1 MFNRPGRRVRKQ
13 LKLLSDRLAEE
24 NPVLKGVVDPFRE
37 LDRVGYASGL
47 LNPQDDSYAFTISWW
62 PMIAV
67 LGTFSSGKS
76 TFINEYVGTTVQR
89 SGSQAVDDKFTVI
102 SYGGSERVQELPGLA
117 LDGDPRFPFYRVSDE
132 IERITDGGGRTVDHF
147 LAMKTANSE
156 RLRGRILI
164 DSPGFDADEQRAT
177 ILQLTDHIIDLSDLV
192 VVFFDARHPEP
203 GAMRDTLE
211 HLVNRV
217 AERNDF
223 NKLVFVLNQIDTTWR
238 EDNLEEVVSAW
249 QRAVVRQGNATGR
262 FYCMFNESAGVE
274 IGDEQVRERY
284 EEKSQRD
291 RAEIHEKIQEISS
304 SRSYRI
310 LGSLQAIAE
319 SIEMDAL
326 PALRRALERWRRR
339 VLQVDAAMFAVIA
352 VILGVIGYNTA
363 GGFGPWFDGS
373 AWSSMGD
380 HPIWTSAGI
389 IGLALVLA
397 GLHFFNRR
405 WIARRIARTLPTE
418 SAAGNWRAAF
428 EKNTRPWRLMLGRAP
443 LGLGRRKVGRL
454 HALRDRAEAYI
465 QRLNNQ
471 FVDARPVSRTGG
483 RASAADVHRS
493 AEQAQSGTVS
503 ESTGDAVQ
511 QSPAAETPGDATAER
526 PEAR

>member
-1 MFNRPGRRVRKQ
+1 MFNRPGPRVRKQ

-24 NPVLKGVVDPFRE
+24 NPVLKGVVDPFRD
-37 LDRVGYASGL
+37 LDRVGYAAGL
-47 LNPQDDSYAFTISWW
+47 LDPQEDSYAFTISWW

-67 LGTFSSGKS
+67 LGTFSAGKS
-76 TFINEYVGTTVQR
+76 TFINEYVGATVQR

-102 SYGGSERVQELPGLA
+102 SYGGSEHVQELPGLA

-147 LAMKTANSE
+147 LAMKTARSE
-156 RLRGRILI
+156 QLRGRILI

-177 ILQLTDHIIDLSDLV
+177 TLQLTDHIIDLSDLV
-192 VVFFDARHPEP
+192 LVFFDARHPEP

-223 NKLVFVLNQIDTTWR
+223 TKLVFILNQIDTTWR

-262 FYCMFNESAGVE
+262 FYCVYNESSAVE
-274 IGDEQVRERY
+274 IGDPQVRERY
-284 EEKSQRD
+284 EEKSRRD
-291 RAEIHEKIQEISS
+291 RQEIHAKINEISS

-310 LGSLQAIAE
+310 LGALQAIAE

-326 PALRRALERWRRR
+326 PALQKSLERWRRR
-339 VLQVDAAMFAVIA
+339 VLQFDAVMFAVVA
-352 VILGVIGYNTA
+352 VILGVVGYNAA
-363 GGFGPWFDGS
+363 GGLRPWLDGS
-373 AWSSMGD
+373 AWQAMGER
-380 HPIWTSAGI
+380 PLLTVFGVVV
-389 IGLALVLA
+389 LVIVLL

-405 WIARRIARTLPTE
+405 WLGRRIARGLATE
-418 SAAGNWRAAF
+418 AAAGNLRAAF
-428 EKNTRPWRLMLGRAP
+428 EKNTRSWRPLMRRAP
-443 LGLGRRKVGRL
+443 LGLGRRMLRRL
-454 HALRDRAEAYI
+454 HGLRDQAEAYI

-471 FVDARPVSRTGG
+471 FVDASPISRQGG
-483 RASAADVHRS
+483 RASAADVHQPPHQ
-493 AEQAQSGTVS
+493 AEATAQSGTPEPVAT
-503 ESTGDAVQ
+503 EEPG
-511 QSPAAETPGDATAER
+511 PEGPRAEG
-526 PEAR
+526 PEHR